1 MLKHF
6 YAVILLTTIFCLNGF
21 SQVLPPSINSYG
33 DTVGSNYLVLYLN
46 YNPNSI
52 NAVKAEIQLQKGTGN
67 NVYDSTFTL
76 PASDSGYAVMTLS
89 PLTPCTSYQ
98 LLINMSNDSAQ
109 GLVINPLVSFTTLCA
124 SGIASLSE
132 KTFVIITGTQNIEV
146 RSNEMSTG
154 AQIEIYDLTG
164 KLLLNSPLI
173 QPTQQIPF
181 HQYAGMYLLRI
192 TGNGQGLYTNRFVV
206 Y

>member
-1 MLKHF
+1 MHKHF
-6 YAVILLTTIFCLNGF
+6 YTVILFTAFFCLKGF
-21 SQVLPPSINSYG
+21 SQAFPPEINSYG
-33 DTVGSNYLVLYLN
+33 DTVGSNYLILYLN
-46 YNPNSI
+46 YNPHSNGP
-52 NAVKAEIQLQKGTGN
+52 VKAEIQLQKGTGN

-76 PASDSGYAVMTLS
+76 PASDSGYAELNLS

-124 SGIASLSE
+124 SGITLLSE
-132 KTFVIITGTQNIEV
+132 TNFVLFAGTQSVEV
-146 RSNEMSTG
+146 RSNEMPTG

-164 KLLLNSPLI
+164 KLLLNIPLA

-181 HQYAGMYLLRI
+181 HQNAGMYLLRI
-192 TGNGQGLYTNRFVV
+192 TGNGQSLYTNRFVV
-206 Y
+206 D

>member
-6 YAVILLTTIFCLNGF
+6 YAVIVLTTIFCLNGF
-21 SQVLPPSINSYG
+21 SQALPPSINSYG

-173 QPTQQIPF
+173 QPT
-181 HQYAGMYLLRI
+181 
-192 TGNGQGLYTNRFVV
+192 
-206 Y
+206 